1 MVYDFSSYFSEPE
14 NLLKANDDC
23 VSDHENGVDIE
34 NDDDFPIMCD
44 MDGGDDPNDPNDMSR
59 PRKIRR

>member
-1 MVYDFSSYFSEPE
+1 M
-14 NLLKANDDC
+14 NDDC
-23 VSDHENGVDIE
+23 ASDHENGVDIE